1 MIARV
6 CPRLGLAALLATS
19 ASGCASDLDRAHV
32 VAPDAPRPPRA
43 QIYDRDR
50 ALVAGL
56 ATSLALGIVGLG
68 TMLASGIYASP
79 ASGDPHPVPPAIVV
93 SGAVMSTG
101 FLATLPFALAIE
113 RHRARYP
120 DLFPQQRGRTRVPS
134 PNTPPPSLRAH
145 NGDPGLSRQR
155 TSAGP
160 SLSPPALG
168 PDPRP
173 TLPHPALSLRPR
185 PAL

>member
-6 CPRLGLAALLATS
+6 CPRLGLVALLAIST
-19 ASGCASDLDRAHV
+19 SGCASDLDRARHV

-68 TMLASGIYASP
+68 TMLASGIYAAP
-79 ASGDPHPVPPAIVV
+79 ASGDPHAVPSAIVV
-93 SGAVMSTG
+93 TGGVMSAG
-101 FLATLPFALAIE
+101 FLATIPFAIAIE

-120 DLFPQQRGRTRVPS
+120 DLFPHQRGRTRVHSPS
-134 PNTPPPSLRAH
+134 SPPPSLRAH
-145 NGDPGLSRQR
+145 NGAPGLSRRR
-155 TSAGP
+155 TAPGP
-160 SLSPPALG
+160 SLPP
-168 PDPRP
+168 PTVDPV
-173 TLPHPALSLRPR
+173 LSVRPR

>member
-6 CPRLGLAALLATS
+6 CPRLGLAVVLMTCG
-19 ASGCASDLDRAHV
+19 SGCASDLDRAHV

-68 TMLASGIYASP
+68 TMLASGIYAAP
-79 ASGDPHPVPPAIVV
+79 ANGNPHPVPQAIVV
-93 SGAVMSTG
+93 TGGVMSTG
-101 FLATLPFALAIE
+101 FLATIPFAIAIE
-113 RHRARYP
+113 RHRVRYP
-120 DLFPQQRGRTRVPS
+120 DLFPNQRGRTRVQSPS
-134 PNTPPPSLRAH
+134 TPPPSLRAH
-145 NGDPGLSRQR
+145 NGSPGLSRQR
-155 TSAGP
+155 TAPGP
-160 SLSPPALG
+160 SLPP
-168 PDPRP
+168 P
-173 TLPHPALSLRPR
+173 TVNPALSLRPR

>member
-1 MIARV
+1 MLTT
-6 CPRLGLAALLATS
+6 CG
-19 ASGCASDLDRAHV
+19 SGCASDLGDTHV

-50 ALVAGL
+50 SLVAGL

-68 TMLASGIYASP
+68 TMLASGIYAAP
-79 ASGDPHPVPPAIVV
+79 ASGDPHAVPPAIVV
-93 SGAVMSTG
+93 TGGVMSTG
-101 FLATLPFALAIE
+101 FLATIPFAIAIE

-120 DLFPQQRGRTRVPS
+120 DLFPHQRGRTRVHSPS
-134 PNTPPPSLRAH
+134 TPPPSLRAH
-145 NGDPGLSRQR
+145 NGAPGPSRQR
-155 TSAGP
+155 TAAGP
-160 SLSPPALG
+160 SREPPAVG
-168 PDPRP
+168 PHPRP

>member
-19 ASGCASDLDRAHV
+19 ASGCASDLGDAHV
-32 VAPDAPRPPRA
+32 VAPDSPRPPRA

-68 TMLASGIYASP
+68 TMLASGIYAAP
-79 ASGDPHPVPPAIVV
+79 ASGDPHAVPPTIVIT
-93 SGAVMSTG
+93 GGIMSTG
-101 FLATLPFALAIE
+101 FLATIPFALAIE
-113 RHRARYP
+113 RHRTRYP

-134 PNTPPPSLRAH
+134 PQTPPPSLRAH
-145 NGDPGLSRQR
+145 NGYPGLSRQR

-160 SLSPPALG
+160 SLTPPSV
-168 PDPRP
+168 R
-173 TLPHPALSLRPR
+173 PALSLLPQRG
-185 PAL
+185 L